1 MCIYVYLHHAVM
13 QRTTSMI
20 SLHESTT
27 LLFSSID
34 SCNVLRFLGCEL
46 FQISRSLKYIK
57 RENCFKYS
65 ANPQLEALKSLTIS
79 HESGFLLKMLF
90 SQSRV
95 GYQSERYIFS
105 VSMLIYRAAI
115 SFAILTFGFI
125 IHKKSSFLLIYLL
138 FRLKKSLKEKKIE
151 EEEEKEEV
159 DFDKLNEIVKKVRL
173 IIYIVFIFK
182 TCQYL

>member
-1 MCIYVYLHHAVM
+1 
-13 QRTTSMI
+13 
-20 SLHESTT
+20 
-27 LLFSSID
+27 
-34 SCNVLRFLGCEL
+34 
-46 FQISRSLKYIK
+46 
-57 RENCFKYS
+57 
-65 ANPQLEALKSLTIS
+65 
-79 HESGFLLKMLF
+79 
-90 SQSRV
+90 
-95 GYQSERYIFS
+95 
-105 VSMLIYRAAI
+105 MLIYRAAI